1 MNKITLLNSDEDE
14 VRVAVKSA
22 IWSVREKYLPGG
34 DILLVKGKTSWPYV
48 MTVIQHGADYSG
60 FGVFDPK
67 KDHYVLVA
75 GRVKDYQ
82 IGDVII

>member
-1 MNKITLLNSDEDE
+1 MNKITLQNSDEDE
-14 VRVAVKSA
+14 VYIAVRSA
-22 IWSVREKYLPGG
+22 IWAAENYLPGG

-48 MTVIQHGADYSG
+48 MTSIQYGAPYDG